1 MKEHSILA
9 GGIIHLSRRK
19 CTLAA
24 SALFLSLCTVF
35 TIACSTEGARPAN
48 ATVGKCSDWGLSF
61 QNEGSKPVGNAS
73 TQELLKY
80 DAYYMSSTNEKV
92 LYLTFDCG
100 YENGNTEK
108 ILDALK
114 KHNAKAT
121 FFVVGHYLN
130 TAPTLVKR
138 MVKEGHT
145 VGNHTFHH
153 PDMSKISDLADFKKE
168 LCDVAEKYQ
177 ELVGSEMPKYYR
189 PPQGKYSV
197 ENLKMAQQLQYK
209 TFFWSLAYVDWNKDS
224 QPSTETAFSK
234 LCGRVH
240 PGAVV
245 LLHNTSSTNGE
256 IMDEL
261 LTKWEAMGY
270 TFKPLSS
277 LVKFENSG
285 SADGTGGATEKSAS

>member
-1 MKEHSILA
+1 MKQQITLP
-9 GGIIHLSRRK
+9 GGILHFSRRK

-35 TIACSTEGARPAN
+35 TIACSADGTKTAN
-48 ATVGKCSDWGLSF
+48 ASVAKCTDWGLSF
-61 QNEGSKPVGNAS
+61 KTAGEQPVGNAS
-73 TQELLKY
+73 KEELLQY
-80 DAYYMSSTNEKV
+80 DAYYMGKEDRKV

-100 YENGNTEK
+100 YENGNTGK

-121 FFVVGHYLN
+121 FFVVGHFLN
-130 TAPTLVKR
+130 TAPDMVKR

-153 PDMSKISDLADFKKE
+153 PDMSKIGDLAAFQKE
-168 LCDVAEKYQ
+168 LDDTAAKYR
-177 ELVGSEMPKYYR
+177 EIVGSEMPKYYR

-197 ENLKMAQQLQYK
+197 ENLKMAKELQYK
-209 TFFWSLAYVDWNKDS
+209 TFFWSLAYVDWNKDQ
-224 QPSTETAFSK
+224 QPSAETAFSK
-234 LCGRVH
+234 LCDRVH

-261 LTKWEAMGY
+261 LSKWEAMGY
-270 TFKPLSS
+270 SFEPLEA
-277 LVKFENSG
+277 LL
-285 SADGTGGATEKSAS
+285 KS